1 MPARILCRAPLRRE
15 RFEATKKKCGRFES
29 IMGRDHREK
38 HCGSRRKPMGDVNG
52 ATRISNRVI
61 REMDEVLEER
71 EEREEARYK
80 KLDETIRNH
89 QKARQEIAGDQ
100 GRRRTKEKPFLPE
113 KTRER
118 SESSDIVREFRKTDA
133 GFL

>member
-1 MPARILCRAPLRRE
+1 
-15 RFEATKKKCGRFES
+15 
-29 IMGRDHREK
+29 MGRIIGKALREQAEA
-38 HCGSRRKPMGDVNG
+38 MGDVMG
-52 ATRISNRVI
+52 DRISNRVI

-89 QKARQEIAGDQ
+89 QKARAGDRGDQ

-113 KTRER
+113 KQEKDLNQVI
-118 SESSDIVREFRKTDA
+118 SCGNSGKTDA